1 MCFSSTRMFK
11 RVFHLCLALPLAPF
25 TMPLS
30 MPCEEYTLW
39 EMRCPRGWVCGKNN
53 KLINKKTTRAL
64 AVSGLACHL
73 LDTHK
78 DIPTW
83 DQALRIAD
91 DDAFITESIH
101 TYEVPAEPD
110 GSVGKGKGKGEPTMT
125 TIDESI
131 AGMDSLASDCERVAR
146 RIRTEAAKL
155 QKAKDLIET
164 MSKRPWSPAPP
175 PEMKR
180 RRHQSTW

>member
-1 MCFSSTRMFK
+1 
-11 RVFHLCLALPLAPF
+11 
-25 TMPLS
+25 MPLS